1 MIRSFK
7 AEDAGFIINSHYDIY
22 ANEYN
27 FDLSFKNFIAKS
39 VDDFIKRSDHVNENI
54 WILEIDEEAKGS
66 IGITKV
72 NENVAQLRLFLVDP
86 SLRGAG
92 LGGQLVQKAIDF
104 CREKN
109 YKTIILWT
117 NSELKA
123 ARHLYKKFGFRIM
136 ETRKETLSNQEL
148 VEERWEL
155 SLS

>member
-1 MIRSFK
+1 M
-7 AEDAGFIINSHYDIY
+7 
-22 ANEYN
+22 
-27 FDLSFKNFIAKS
+27 
-39 VDDFIKRSDHVNENI
+39 
-54 WILEIDEEAKGS
+54 
-66 IGITKV
+66 
-72 NENVAQLRLFLVDP
+72 
-86 SLRGAG
+86 
-92 LGGQLVQKAIDF
+92 GGQLVQKAIDF

-123 ARHLYKKFGFRIM
+123 ARHLYEKFGFRIM